1 MAFSQR
7 LKVTGTLDSEGG
19 TQQSCTLLHIIFGE
33 KMPCEGTRFKDDTL
47 FTYLLPTNKSL
58 NSVNSKSSTHLNQF
72 KLQMRLQNSR
82 FFSQNQ

>member
-33 KMPCEGTRFKDDTL
+33 KMPCEGTPFNL
-47 FTYLLPTNKSL
+47 E
-58 NSVNSKSSTHLNQF
+58 
-72 KLQMRLQNSR
+72 
-82 FFSQNQ
+82 